1 MNEEIIPVEDSE
13 INIRI
18 SEAKDYGAE
27 INKENGL
34 NIANQGFYIIRNHRE
49 ISAGETLGIFT
60 KHNDFNRLRIELSY
74 SAVIDGLLNTNFSK
88 QKIKLDQ
95 SVKNKVERACCPFL
109 RQVRNNS
116 RQKQKDSRQN
126 RENYSDVEKY
136 ISKRHIS

>member
-1 MNEEIIPVEDSE
+1 MYKLEKTSTPNHICNIPVYPD
-13 INIRI
+13 
-18 SEAKDYGAE
+18 
-27 INKENGL
+27 
-34 NIANQGFYIIRNHRE
+34 
-49 ISAGETLGIFT
+49 
-60 KHNDFNRLRIELSY
+60 
-74 SAVIDGLLNTNFSK
+74 VIDGLLNTNFSK